1 MEVAVLSSD
10 PAHKGAK
17 RAELIQA
24 IIRAGRENSTA
35 TVLFHTAVNERMG
48 LGVTDG
54 KTLDLLVR
62 LGPMAAGE
70 IAGHTGLASASV
82 TSLVD
87 RLEEKR
93 FVRRVRDPQDRRR
106 VIVEPI
112 LEREEEFAQHFGSF
126 LEGGLAMLAG
136 YDEEQLAVILDF
148 LHQSTRLFQ
157 EEAVKLAKLSQ
168 SGA

>member
-1 MEVAVLSSD
+1 MSSD
-10 PAHKGAK
+10 PSPNGAN

-24 IIRAGRENSTA
+24 IIEAGRENSTA

-54 KTLDLLVR
+54 KTLDLLAR

-70 IAGHTGLASASV
+70 IADHTGLASASV

-87 RLEEKR
+87 RLEEKG
-93 FVRRVRDPQDRRR
+93 FVRRVRDPRDRRR
-106 VIVEPI
+106 VIVEPVM
-112 LEREEEFAQHFGSF
+112 EREEEFAGHFGSF
-126 LEGGLAMLAG
+126 VEGALDMLAG

-148 LHQSTRLFQ
+148 LRQSTSLFHQ
-157 EEAVKLAKLSQ
+157 EAVKLGQANAAQ
-168 SGA
+168 DAGR